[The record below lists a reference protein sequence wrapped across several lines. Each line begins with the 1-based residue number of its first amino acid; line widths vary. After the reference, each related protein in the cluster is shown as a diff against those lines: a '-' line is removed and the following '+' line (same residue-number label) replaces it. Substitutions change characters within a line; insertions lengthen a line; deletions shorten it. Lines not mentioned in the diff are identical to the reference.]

1 MPVKRNRLGRMPVFG
16 TSSMPLDQPSTRGTG
31 KDALGMTN
39 KRIGTSGSQT
49 PSSGLTSNERKSRAS
64 LAIADMASAARQRR
78 LWLRLGWNDIM
89 QRYRRS
95 VLGPLWLT
103 VSMAIMIVSLGL
115 LYAQIFQSRIDD
127 FLPYLCV
134 GFLVW
139 GYFSSFLTEAGLL
152 FVGSE
157 TYIKQIKLPYALY
170 VCRGTWSKVII
181 FAHNFVIYLGVMA
194 YFHNWPGA
202 NALLAVPGFLLLTIN
217 GALVTLFI
225 GMASARFR
233 DIPQVIGSLVQ
244 ILFFITPIMWKSDQ
258 LKDRTLIVDWN
269 PLYHLIQ
276 IVREPLLGDIPTA
289 NTYVVVITMTLINLV
304 VVGLFFGR
312 FRERISYWV

>member
-16 TSSMPLDQPSTRGTG
+16 TSSMPLDQPSTRGAG

-170 VCRGTWSKVII
+170 VCRATWSKVII
-181 FAHNFVIYLGVMA
+181 FAHNFVIYLGVM
-194 YFHNWPGA
+194 
-202 NALLAVPGFLLLTIN
+202 
-217 GALVTLFI
+217 
-225 GMASARFR
+225 
-233 DIPQVIGSLVQ
+233 
-244 ILFFITPIMWKSDQ
+244 
-258 LKDRTLIVDWN
+258 
-269 PLYHLIQ
+269 
-276 IVREPLLGDIPTA
+276 
-289 NTYVVVITMTLINLV
+289 
-304 VVGLFFGR
+304 
-312 FRERISYWV
+312 

>member
-1 MPVKRNRLGRMPVFG
+1 MPIKRNRLSRMPVLG
-16 TSSMPLDQPSTRGTG
+16 TSSMPLDQPSTRGPD
-31 KDALGMTN
+31 KNALGTTD
-39 KRIGTSGSQT
+39 KRIGNSGPQT
-49 PSSGLTSNERKSRAS
+49 PLSGLAANERKSRAS
-64 LAIADMASAARQRR
+64 LAIADMASAVRQRR

-115 LYAQIFQSRIDD
+115 LYAQIFQSQIDD
-127 FLPYLCV
+127 FLPFLCV

-157 TYIKQIKLPYALY
+157 TYIKQIKLPYVLY
-170 VCRGTWSKVII
+170 VCRATWSKVII

-194 YFHNWPGA
+194 YFHDWPGA

-225 GMASARFR
+225 GMVSARFR

-244 ILFFITPIMWKSDQ
+244 ILFFITPIMWKSEQ
-258 LKDRTLIVDWN
+258 LKDRTFIADWN
-269 PLYHLIQ
+269 PFYHLIQ

-289 NTYVVVITMTLINLV
+289 STYVVVITMTLINLV
-304 VVGLFFGR
+304 AIGLFFGR